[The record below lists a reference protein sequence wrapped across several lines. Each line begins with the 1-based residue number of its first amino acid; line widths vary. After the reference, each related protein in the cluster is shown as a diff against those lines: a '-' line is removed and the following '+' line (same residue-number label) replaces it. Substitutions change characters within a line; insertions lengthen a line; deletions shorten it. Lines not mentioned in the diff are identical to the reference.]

1 MRFMVAVTGVWL
13 LLAIGIVGAQVSGS
27 AQTSFPA
34 GSKFG
39 YIDIQRV
46 AAESSDGQASSAKV
60 QDLSERKL
68 SELEQK
74 NTELQQLVGVQTEN
88 MQEAQLKFQQGQ
100 NVMSADAR
108 LDLQREISK
117 LQVDIQRLTQDSQ
130 AEIERLSQDADAEVQ
145 ELQQQ
150 LQIEF
155 QQQLGPAIEQ
165 LANELELQFIFSAG
179 EGGLLWADVAMD
191 LTQDVIDLLNEPTLG
206 SPE

>member
-1 MRFMVAVTGVWL
+1 MKSMVAATGVWFL
-13 LLAIGIVGAQVSGS
+13 LTIGIVGAQVSGS
-27 AQTSFPA
+27 EQTAFPA

-60 QDLSERKL
+60 QDLSEQKL
-68 SELEQK
+68 SEIEQK
-74 NTELQQLVGVQTEN
+74 NTELQELVNVQTEN

-100 NVMSADAR
+100 NVMSVDAR
-108 LDLQREISK
+108 LNLQREISK

-130 AEIERLSQDADAEVQ
+130 AEIERLSQDAEAEVQ

-155 QQQLGPAIEQ
+155 QQKLGPAIEQ

-179 EGGLLWADVAMD
+179 EGGLIWADVSMD
-191 LTQDVIDLLNEPTLG
+191 LTQDVIDLLNEATLG
-206 SPE
+206 GP

>member
-1 MRFMVAVTGVWL
+1 
-13 LLAIGIVGAQVSGS
+13 VSGS